1 MTSAGAR
8 NGAFAGSSYGGA
20 PSRGSLF
27 RQGRPSEVPPG
38 AARSAQERQGCSTG
52 GRKTGQILVMKM
64 LGRGNL
70 RPLHV
75 TLVLSAVAG
84 GATLLVS
91 GLAFVDFAYRSPS
104 LHVALETSVAV
115 IAVVAAHLVHGRFR
129 QRPTQSDLI
138 LFYALAVY
146 AVTNLLF
153 SALPAAVSSAY
164 PDGLSTWAPT
174 IGTLSGT
181 VLLVWAAFASGR
193 HLSNKLRK
201 RIDRTGA
208 AAVIVV
214 TVGSVVVLGG
224 FGLAPRRSE
233 VVPSRWG
240 WNDVAMHPEI
250 AVQALICVLFLVAG
264 IGFAR
269 RAEVE
274 QDRLMSWLA
283 AGSIFGAFARL
294 NYFIFPSL
302 YSDWIYTGD
311 ILRVCFYL
319 LLFVGAASEIRAYQ
333 RRAAETAI
341 LEERRRI
348 ARDLHDGLAQEL
360 AFIVAQ
366 THALEETP
374 EAQPAPVTLKHLA
387 SAAERA
393 LDESR
398 RAVAALAGPVDVAFH
413 IALARE
419 VEEIASRVG
428 ARIEVEVPEDLDLDP
443 ATRETLLRIVREA
456 VGNAARH
463 GRAGKIVV
471 HLSNGAGLH
480 LSIVD
485 DGIGF
490 DSQSLADSRFGLNSM
505 RERAVAAGGDFRLTT
520 TAGGGTRIEVVLP

>member
-1 MTSAGAR
+1 MKVLR
-8 NGAFAGSSYGGA
+8 
-20 PSRGSLF
+20 RG
-27 RQGRPSEVPPG
+27 
-38 AARSAQERQGCSTG
+38 
-52 GRKTGQILVMKM
+52 I
-64 LGRGNL
+64 L

-75 TLVLSAVAG
+75 TLATSVVAG
-84 GATLLVS
+84 AATLLVS
-91 GLAFVDFAYRSPS
+91 GLVLVDIAYRSPS
-104 LHVALETSVAV
+104 LHVALETGVAV

-129 QRPTQSDLI
+129 QRPTHGDLV
-138 LFYALAVY
+138 LFYALAVF

-153 SALPAAVSSAY
+153 SAMPAAVSKAY

-174 IGTLSGT
+174 VGTLGAT
-181 VLLVWAAFASGR
+181 ILLVWAAFASSR
-193 HLSNKLRK
+193 HASSRLRK
-201 RIDRTGA
+201 RIDRAGA
-208 AAVIVV
+208 AAVIAV
-214 TVGSVVVLGG
+214 TIASVVILGA
-224 FGLAPRRSE
+224 FGLAPQHSQFA
-233 VVPSRWG
+233 PSRWG
-240 WNDVAMHPEI
+240 WHDIAGHPEV
-250 AVQALICVLFLVAG
+250 ALQGLICVLFFIAG
-264 IGFAR
+264 VGFAR
-269 RAEVE
+269 RAEADG
-274 QDRLMSWLA
+274 DRLMSWLA

-333 RRAAETAI
+333 RRAAETAV

-366 THALEETP
+366 THRLEEAGS
-374 EAQPAPVTLKHLA
+374 EAPGSTALGHLA

-428 ARIEVEVPEDLDLDP
+428 ARIEVEVPDDLDLDP

-463 GRAGKIVV
+463 GRAGRIVV

-490 DSQSLADSRFGLNSM
+490 DSRALSSDARFGLNSM
-505 RERAVAAGGDFRLTT
+505 RERAVAAGGEFRLTT
-520 TAGGGTRIEVVLP
+520 SAGGGTRIEVVLP